1 MQKMRNENF
10 KKRLRAFSQK
20 ILSSKLAILSALL
33 IFIALVCA
41 LFPGWLAPKD
51 PYEQDL
57 SRRLKP
63 PVGFEGSA
71 PGYYLGTDQLGRD
84 ILSRIILGARI
95 SLLISGVAVAVA
107 ASLGVAAGLLAGYY
121 GRKTDLLI
129 MRLIDIQLAFP
140 VILMALAIVAAV
152 GPSLFNLIVVMGI
165 SGWPRFARIVRASV
179 LSVKEEGY
187 VDAAHSI
194 GASTYRVMIHH
205 ILLNC
210 LSPLIVF
217 ATFEL
222 ARMILLEATLSFLGL
237 GVQPPTPT
245 WGGMINEGKQY
256 IYMSWAVSVIP
267 GVVIALIILSFNML
281 GDELR
286 DALDP
291 HTERQVM
298 RGFPTT

>member
-1 MQKMRNENF
+1 MQNKRNGKN
-10 KKRLRAFSQK
+10 RSNIQRVLRKIFSRNV
-20 ILSSKLAILSALL
+20 ARLSALV
-33 IFIALVCA
+33 IFVALLCA
-41 LFPGWLAPKD
+41 LFPGWIAPKN
-51 PYEQDL
+51 PYEQEL

-63 PVGFEGSA
+63 PVGFKGSV

-95 SLLISGVAVAVA
+95 SLLISGVAVTVA
-107 ASLGVAAGLLAGYY
+107 AVMGIAAGLLSGYY
-121 GRKTDLLI
+121 GGKIDLFI

-140 VILMALAIVAAV
+140 VVLMVLAVVAV
-152 GPSLFNLIVVMGI
+152 LGPSLFNLTVVMGI
-165 SGWPRFARIVRASV
+165 SGWPRFARIARASV
-179 LSVKEEGY
+179 LSVKEEDY
-187 VDAAHSI
+187 IDAIHSI

-217 ATFEL
+217 ATFEI
-222 ARMILLEATLSFLGL
+222 ARMILLEATLSYLGL

-245 WGGMINEGKQY
+245 WGGMINDGKQY
-256 IYMSWAVSVIP
+256 VYMSWAVSVIP
-267 GVVIALIILSFNML
+267 GIAIALIILSFNML

-291 HTERQVM
+291 QVAEQ
-298 RGFPTT
+298 

>member
-1 MQKMRNENF
+1 VQNKRNDKN
-10 KKRLRAFSQK
+10 KSNLQRIVARIFSGNV
-20 ILSSKLAILSALL
+20 ARLSALVIL
-33 IFIALVCA
+33 VALVCA
-41 LFPGWLAPKD
+41 LFSGWIAPKD
-51 PYEQDL
+51 PYEQEL

-63 PVGFEGSA
+63 PVGFEGSI

-95 SLLISGVAVAVA
+95 SLLISGVAVTVA
-107 ASLGVAAGLLAGYY
+107 ALLGVAAGLLAGYY
-121 GRKTDLLI
+121 GGKVDLFI
-129 MRLIDIQLAFP
+129 MRLVDIQLAFP
-140 VILMALAIVAAV
+140 VVLMVLAIVAVV
-152 GPSLFNLIVVMGI
+152 GPSLFNLTVVMGI
-165 SGWPRFARIVRASV
+165 SGWPRFARIARASV
-179 LSVKEEGY
+179 LSVKVEGY

-210 LSPLIVF
+210 FSPLIVF

-222 ARMILLEATLSFLGL
+222 ARMILLEATLSYLGL

-245 WGGMINEGKQY
+245 WGGMINDGKQY

-267 GVVIALIILSFNML
+267 GIAIALIILSFNML
-281 GDELR
+281 GDELS

-291 HTERQVM
+291 QVAEE
-298 RGFPTT
+298 